1 LILYAA
7 QAKTQST
14 SAPIHTGSIADTRL
28 IVLFVAL
35 PDMKLIIDS
44 HLDLA
49 WNALILNRDLSRP
62 LAELNAS
69 EASSTDGPFRGHA
82 TTVFPEMRSGNVGL
96 CLGTLVA
103 GASSAGGAARFTFS
117 TVEIANSI
125 ALGQLNYYERL
136 AARGEVRLIRSQQEL
151 DSHVDRWEQA
161 NAGSRAALQVG
172 IIIAFEGCDSVTS
185 PQEAELWYE
194 RGVRCASLV
203 HYGRGRYA
211 GGTGTEEPLQP
222 KGREL
227 LAEFD
232 RLSIILDLTHLSD
245 MAFAQV
251 VDAYNGPL
259 FASHQNCRTLVP
271 RQRQFTD
278 EQLKFVI
285 DRGGVIGCACD
296 NWMLSPVW
304 PASGSGEPVPAR
316 ESVPISAVADHI
328 DHVCQLAGNARH
340 AAIGSD
346 LDGGFGTEQSPSGLD
361 SIADL
366 QKLDAILAARG
377 YSSDDVSQIFSGNWL
392 RFFRQ
397 HLP

>member
-1 LILYAA
+1 
-7 QAKTQST
+7 
-14 SAPIHTGSIADTRL
+14 
-28 IVLFVAL
+28 
-35 PDMKLIIDS
+35 MKLIIDS

-62 LAELNAS
+62 LADLNAS

-82 TTVFPEMRSGNVGL
+82 TTVFPEMRAGNVGV

-103 GASSAGGAARFTFS
+103 GASSTGGAARFTFS
-117 TVEIANSI
+117 AVEIANSI

-136 AARGEVRLIRSQQEL
+136 ADRGEVRLIQSRKEL
-151 DSHVDRWEQA
+151 DSHVAEWEQ
-161 NAGSRAALQVG
+161 SRDALRTTLPVG
-172 IIIAFEGCDSVTS
+172 IIVAFEGCDSVTT

-211 GGTGTEEPLQP
+211 GGTGTEEPSGSEGTGVA
-222 KGREL
+222 GRVRAAGHDSRRDSSERHRIRPGRRGISWANFRKPSKL
-227 LAEFD
+227 PA
-232 RLSIILDLTHLSD
+232 
-245 MAFAQV
+245 
-251 VDAYNGPL
+251 
-259 FASHQNCRTLVP
+259 LVP

-278 EQLKFVI
+278 EQLKLVI
-285 DRGGVIGCACD
+285 DRGGVVGCACD

-304 PASGSGEPVPAR
+304 PASGSGEPAPAR

-328 DHVCQLAGNARH
+328 DHVCQLAGNTRH

-346 LDGGFGTEQSPSGLD
+346 LDGGFGTEQSPLGLD

-366 QKLDAILAARG
+366 QKLDGILTARG
-377 YSSDDVSQIFSGNWL
+377 YSSEDVSQIFSGNWL

>member
-1 LILYAA
+1 
-7 QAKTQST
+7 
-14 SAPIHTGSIADTRL
+14 
-28 IVLFVAL
+28 
-35 PDMKLIIDS
+35 MKLIIDS

-62 LAELNAS
+62 LADLNAS
-69 EASSTDGPFRGHA
+69 EASSNDGPFRGHA
-82 TTVFPEMRSGNVGL
+82 TTAFPEMRAGSVCV

-103 GASSAGGAARFTFS
+103 GASSSGGIARFTFS
-117 TVEIANSI
+117 AVEIANSI

-136 AARGEVRLIRSQQEL
+136 AERGQIRLIRAAREL
-151 DSHVDRWEQA
+151 EAHVGEWEQA
-161 NAGSRAALQVG
+161 SDSTRAALPVG
-172 IIIAFEGCDSVTS
+172 IIVSFEGCDSVAQ
-185 PQEAELWYE
+185 PQEAEVWYE

-211 GGTGTEEPLQP
+211 GGTDTEEPLDP

-227 LAEFD
+227 LAEFE
-232 RLSIILDLTHLSD
+232 RLGIVLDVTHLSD
-245 MAFAQV
+245 TAFWQV
-251 VDAYNGPL
+251 VEAYQGPV
-259 FASHQNCRTLVP
+259 FASHQNCRSLVP

-278 EQLKFVI
+278 EQLKILI

-304 PASGSGEPVPAR
+304 PASGSGEPAPDR
-316 ESVPISAVADHI
+316 RSVPVSAVADHI
-328 DHVCQLAGNARH
+328 DHICQLAGNVRH

-346 LDGGFGTEQSPSGLD
+346 LDGGFGSEQSPWGLD

-366 QKLDAILAARG
+366 QKLDGILAGRG
-377 YSSDDVSQIFSGNWL
+377 YAPEDVSQIFSGNWL

>member
-1 LILYAA
+1 
-7 QAKTQST
+7 
-14 SAPIHTGSIADTRL
+14 
-28 IVLFVAL
+28 
-35 PDMKLIIDS
+35 MKLIIDS

-62 LAELNAS
+62 LADLNAS

-82 TTVFPEMRSGNVGL
+82 TTVFPEMRAGYVGV

-103 GASSAGGAARFTFS
+103 GASSTGGAARFTFS
-117 TVEIANSI
+117 AVEIANSI

-136 AARGEVRLIRSQQEL
+136 ADRGEVRLIQSRQQL
-151 DSHVDRWEQA
+151 DSHVAEWDHPSETR
-161 NAGSRAALQVG
+161 RTALPVG
-172 IIIAFEGCDSVTS
+172 IIVAFEGCDSVTT
-185 PQEAELWYE
+185 PQEAELWHE

-211 GGTGTEEPLQP
+211 GGTGTENPLEL

-227 LAEFD
+227 LVEFE
-232 RLSIILDLTHLSD
+232 RLGMILDVTHLSD
-245 MAFAQV
+245 TAFGQV
-251 VDAYNGPL
+251 VDAFHGPI
-259 FASHQNCRTLVP
+259 FASHQNCRALVP
-271 RQRQFTD
+271 RQRQFAD
-278 EQLKFVI
+278 EQLRFVI
-285 DRGGVIGCACD
+285 DRGGVVGCACD

-304 PASGSGEPVPAR
+304 PASGSGEPAPAR

-328 DHVCQLAGNARH
+328 DHVCQLAGNTRH

-346 LDGGFGTEQSPSGLD
+346 LDGGFGTEQSPLGLD

-366 QKLDAILAARG
+366 QKLDVILTARG
-377 YSSDDVSQIFSGNWL
+377 YSSEDVSQIFSGNWL
-392 RFFRQ
+392 RFFRE

>member
-1 LILYAA
+1 
-7 QAKTQST
+7 
-14 SAPIHTGSIADTRL
+14 
-28 IVLFVAL
+28 
-35 PDMKLIIDS
+35 MKLIVDS

-49 WNALILNRDLSRP
+49 WNALILNRDLSRS
-62 LAELNAS
+62 LADLNAS

-82 TTVFPEMRSGNVGL
+82 TTAFPEMRAGGVGL

-103 GASSAGGAARFTFS
+103 GASSTGGAARFTFS
-117 TVEIANSI
+117 AVEIANSI

-136 AARGEVRLIRSQQEL
+136 AARGEVRLIKSRQDL
-151 DSHVDRWEQA
+151 DSHAAEWEAA
-161 NAGSRAALQVG
+161 NEKTRRDLPVG
-172 IIIAFEGCDSVTS
+172 IIVAFEGCDSVTG
-185 PQEAELWYE
+185 PREAELWYE

-211 GGTGTEEPLQP
+211 GGTGTEEPLDP

-227 LAEFD
+227 LAEFE
-232 RLSIILDLTHLSD
+232 RLGIILDVTHLSD
-245 MAFAQV
+245 TAFAQV
-251 VDAYNGPL
+251 VDAYGGPM
-259 FASHQNCRTLVP
+259 FASHQNCRALVP

-278 EQLKFVI
+278 EQLKIVI
-285 DRGGVIGCACD
+285 ERGGIIGSACD
-296 NWMLSPVW
+296 NWMLSSVW
-304 PASGSGEPVPAR
+304 PASGSGEPAPAR
-316 ESVPISAVADHI
+316 ETVPISAVADHI

-346 LDGGFGTEQSPSGLD
+346 LDGGFGTEQSPWGLD

-366 QKLDAILAARG
+366 QTLDSILAARG
-377 YSSDDVSQIFSGNWL
+377 YSSEDVSQIFSGNWL